1 MQTRSKPKRAF
12 MKLLKWLLILAVA
25 SVGSYVAYVFMT
37 YHRLPGTSEQH
48 SSRTDNPA
56 PIEEAY
62 TAVTWNLGFGAFNR
76 DFSSFTDGGTESR
89 ARSLQ
94 HVFDNLVHCV
104 DRIHAESADFVM
116 LQEVDR
122 KSDRAWH
129 VDEAEVIRETLG
141 DRYQSYYVQNYNS
154 AYLLIPPKHPV
165 GAAKS
170 GLLTFSDRDIYRAE
184 RVSLPVETGWRKL
197 LDLDRCYS
205 VCHIPT
211 DDGRTLCLFNPHF
224 SACTAD
230 ETIPTQQLGMLL
242 DHMKAEYD
250 KGNYAVAG
258 GDFNMD
264 LLGNSAEV
272 FGVGGDGCPWAR
284 PIDTSLF
291 PEGIALVDAS
301 DPAHPVPSRR
311 SSETGYVPGETF
323 VATVDGFI
331 ASDNVEVLDC
341 HVVDE
346 GFECSDH
353 NPVVLKFR
361 LKSPGPAPTPT
372 ATPEATEAPDGTE
385 EPGATQEPDAT
396 AEPGATQ
403 ETDDAEVPEN
413 TEEPV
418 A

>member
-1 MQTRSKPKRAF
+1 MQTRSKPKRVL
-12 MKLLKWLLILAVA
+12 MKLVKWALILTVAVV
-25 SVGSYVAYVFMT
+25 VGYVAYVFMT

-48 SSRTDNPA
+48 STRTDNPA
-56 PIEEAY
+56 PIGDTY

-104 DRIHAESADFVM
+104 DRIHAESADFAL

-184 RVSLPVETGWRKL
+184 RVSLPVDTDWHKL

-211 DDGRTLCLFNPHF
+211 DDGRTLCLFNLHF
-224 SACTAD
+224 SAYTD
-230 ETIPTQQLGMLL
+230 DQTIPTRQLETLL
-242 DHMKAEYD
+242 DHMKAAYD
-250 KGNYAVAG
+250 GGNYVVAG

-264 LLGNSAEV
+264 LLGNSGEV
-272 FGVGGDGCPWAR
+272 FGVGGDGYPWAR
-284 PIDTSLF
+284 PIDTALF
-291 PEGIALVDAS
+291 PEGLALVDTS
-301 DPAHPVPSRR
+301 DTAPSRR

-331 ASDNVEVLDC
+331 TSDNVEVLDC
-341 HVVDE
+341 YVVDE

-361 LKSPGPAPTPT
+361 LISPGPAPTPT
-372 ATPEATEAPDGTE
+372 ATPEATQD
-385 EPGATQEPDAT
+385 PDAT
-396 AEPGATQ
+396 Q
-403 ETDDAEVPEN
+403 NPES

-418 A
+418 T